1 MATKELLT
9 KIDRLRNAA
18 FWHWEYMRRNPIYIK
33 YWDKFEFYFK
43 YFDEIGVSAF
53 INSAE
58 HIELVR
64 EIGNDPSREDSNLE
78 IISERMFQADGDKG
92 TLYYTKF
99 GILSACFANKF
110 FIPPKSYIEDYSSE
124 DVFEYVFSREEFL
137 FQTYEITECI
147 SLCSTHE
154 WMFSTPDSIA
164 ELYDF
169 SIVENL
175 NFSPNRMT
183 SMNSSKNVGLEAG
196 VINVTKSAINKI
208 IERDI
213 SYSCLT
219 FEKMKYLPEVE
230 LDDVISDEQLEDIYD
245 LIIKPRKL
253 NIADE
258 LRLCGLWMWDNY
270 DHDTDDPEAEFER
283 VLDELRMKL
292 ELGGK
297 DDKPWSQVFERKKRM
312 WEYFQVTCMCIKK
325 HTVLPL
331 SYKYFLMK
339 SG

>member
-1 MATKELLT
+1 MAKRESLT
-9 KIDRLRNAA
+9 KIDRLWNAA

-33 YWDKFEFYFK
+33 YWDNYARYLKCFE
-43 YFDEIGVSAF
+43 DIGELGF
-53 INSAE
+53 INSSE
-58 HIELVR
+58 HFELACSNSPDEESDNIDLIIEK
-64 EIGNDPSREDSNLE
+64 
-78 IISERMFQADGDKG
+78 MFKADGDKG
-92 TLYYTKF
+92 VQNYIKF
-99 GILSACFANKF
+99 GCLSNGFAKKF
-110 FIPPKSYIEDYSSE
+110 FMPPKTYVEEYSCDYMLE
-124 DVFEYVFSREEFL
+124 HVFECDDFL
-137 FQTYEITECI
+137 FKNYDVYNCI

-154 WMFSTPDSIA
+154 WMFRAPDPVT

-169 SIVENL
+169 AILDNL
-175 NFSPNRMT
+175 IFSPSKMASN
-183 SMNSSKNVGLEAG
+183 NLSKNVGLEAG
-196 VINVTKSAINKI
+196 VINVTKSVINTCINFSTSGDCSTVEKI
-208 IERDI
+208 KE
-213 SYSCLT
+213 S
-219 FEKMKYLPEVE
+219 PEVE
-230 LDDVISDEQLEDIYD
+230 LDDVVSDEQLEEIYD

-297 DDKPWSQVFERKKRM
+297 DDSPWNQVFERKKRM

-331 SYKYFLMK
+331 SYK
-339 SG
+339 